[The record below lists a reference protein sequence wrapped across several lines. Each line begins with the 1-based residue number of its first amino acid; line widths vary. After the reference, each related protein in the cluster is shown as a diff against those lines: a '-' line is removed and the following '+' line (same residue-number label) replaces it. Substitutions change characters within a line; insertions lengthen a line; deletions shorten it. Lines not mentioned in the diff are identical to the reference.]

1 MLFTL
6 FPQQTPLE
14 ILSTVNWNSPVTFSP
29 YSKLIK

>member
-14 ILSTVNWNSPVTFSP
+14 ILSTKQNVVSWNKPVTFS
-29 YSKLIK
+29 S